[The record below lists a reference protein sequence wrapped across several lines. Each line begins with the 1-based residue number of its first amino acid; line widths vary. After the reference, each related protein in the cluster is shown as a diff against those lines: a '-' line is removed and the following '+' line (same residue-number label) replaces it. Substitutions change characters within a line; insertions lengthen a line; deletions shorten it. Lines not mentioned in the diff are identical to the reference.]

1 MYNRL
6 LHLPPPHP
14 DRHLLALLL
23 QASLGFRAIVV
34 RLALLLICACMLAKA
49 STNTWTGGT
58 GSLTTKGRQTQILTN
73 GGGTWQ
79 DTGSTTSASRTEIR
93 NSNTSTA
100 PGQRLMLEVHN
111 EVSVL
116 AIYSTTRGQS
126 NIVNTLTVK
135 SGGKI
140 QCGTFCNDGNSL
152 YIGSDRSA
160 QLINLRLEAR
170 ASINGGNRGRI
181 NVNGGYLGV
190 VYLDAG
196 ASILGE
202 GIKLNNNAGLSTVNN
217 SGNISGLSCG
227 TVGCGSVEEV
237 QNKAGGT
244 ITSIAGSNTHYIN
257 ITKSITNQGSIGTI
271 NKANVN
277 QTLSTSGSIGTVSW
291 SNINTFNVSGG
302 TVGNITNNNISNLT
316 VSGGKIDNI
325 SNNTINGTL
334 TVSAGNVANISGNNQ
349 TLNNLNITGG
359 TVANINNIKITN
371 LNNNGGTITN
381 LTASTNVSRL
391 NNAGGTITNLTLS
404 QNIEY
409 NPNTNAHINGSITNL
424 TIRSFNIELQS
435 ASGTWNAHTITNRGQ
450 DNEHLYIQGSVT
462 NLNILPGAIH
472 VAVGNGVDEGI
483 YLYDKIILNGSTK
496 QVNFSHLTPA
506 QGLSLYDF
514 KTGFSLSANA
524 QSSFGASALQSIQ
537 LNDTR
542 RIVIIQNI
550 LDSINYHHFY
560 RTSIKRQ
567 EGKEQANKDS
577 LAQKVDTSNWQK
589 KRTFAIPYGLYGNL
603 SVNNTKSNTY
613 AGGAI
618 FGVQRDFGH
627 LGIGIL
633 YLGYEYNST
642 TSQLSVANATLNAN
656 VAQGG
661 VAHIKLLK
669 SEENKQFYLK
679 SNLRSTLTHLKI
691 NAKENKNL
699 YDASTFTYHIG
710 GAVRGGMAYYFDS
723 MSYIAPEIGVSYD
736 LMSVADFEIEKGALA
751 NEVYPTHNVHLP
763 QLSAS
768 MKYYKAIGQF
778 YRYSILVGG
787 RYSPNNKPTLKFQ
800 NGIFSDESRI
810 YLPLF
815 YANVDASFSHA
826 ISRVSEL
833 GVSYNGLAYN
843 GGSSHSLS
851 VKYVKWF

>member
-1 MYNRL
+1 
-6 LHLPPPHP
+6 
-14 DRHLLALLL
+14 
-23 QASLGFRAIVV
+23 
-34 RLALLLICACMLAKA
+34 MLAKA

-58 GSLTTKGRQTQILTN
+58 GSLITQGQRSQILTN

-79 DTGSTTSASRTEIR
+79 DTGSTTRASRTEIR
-93 NSNTSTA
+93 DSNTNTA

-116 AIYSTTRGQS
+116 AIYNTTRGQA

-160 QLINLRLEAR
+160 QLINLRLEAG
-170 ASINGGNRGRI
+170 ASINGSNRGRL

-190 VYLDAG
+190 VFLNAG

-227 TVGCGSVEEV
+227 TMGCGSVEEV

-334 TVSAGNVANISGNNQ
+334 TVSAGIVANISGNNQ

-424 TIRSFNIELQS
+424 TIEDFSITLHNNYDI
-435 ASGTWNAHTITNRGQ
+435 WNTHIFSTQGMN
-450 DNEHLYIQGSVT
+450 DEHLYMNANVGNLTIQ
-462 NLNILPGAIH
+462 PGAIK
-472 VAVGNGVDEGI
+472 VSLGANVDKKDGV
-483 YLYDKIILNGSTK
+483 YLYNKVILNAPANSI
-496 QVNFSHLTPA
+496 NFSHLTPA
-506 QGLSLYDF
+506 QGLEIFDVPGRN
-514 KTGFSLSANA
+514 GFSLSANA

>member
-1 MYNRL
+1 MPKVEIVYKKKHAHKMRILCLIFFCIPYCLLYASYNEWQGGSGNVNNSR
-6 LHLPPPHP
+6 
-14 DRHLLALLL
+14 
-23 QASLGFRAIVV
+23 
-34 RLALLLICACMLAKA
+34 
-49 STNTWTGGT
+49 NT
-58 GSLTTKGRQTQILTN
+58 TTIIN
-73 GGGTWQ
+73 GGGGIW
-79 DTGSTTSASRTEIR
+79 
-93 NSNTSTA
+93 SNTGA
-100 PGQRLMLEVHN
+100 QNDRRRRLELRNTNPSSRLQIEVVN
-111 EVSVL
+111 QIATL
-116 AIYSTTRGQS
+116 GIYTPTTI
-126 NIVNTLTVK
+126 NYNVVNRVTVK
-135 SGGKI
+135 SSGSI
-140 QCGTFCNDGNSL
+140 QCDRNVCLDGNSL
-152 YIGSDRSA
+152 FIGTTQNT
-160 QLINLRLEAR
+160 QLSNLVVESGGRINQ
-170 ASINGGNRGRI
+170 SGYGRI
-181 NVNGGYLGV
+181 NVSGYLGTV
-190 VYLDAG
+190 SNRG
-196 ASILGE
+196 QILGE
-202 GIKLNNNAGLSTVNN
+202 GIVIGRNGFGHLSVLHNR
-217 SGNISGLSCG
+217 
-227 TVGCGSVEEV
+227 
-237 QNKAGGT
+237 AGGFVRKV
-244 ITSIAGSNTHYIN
+244 SGVAGNNRVERIIN
-257 ITKSITNQGSIGTI
+257 EGTI
-271 NKANVN
+271 NTIENITSTRANVAN
-277 QTLSTSGSIGTVSW
+277 IENMPNGVITNITGVNVYDIRQRGILDNLTQSTITELKNESGNLNAITNSTISTINVSGGVV
-291 SNINTFNVSGG
+291 NNVTNNAITNFNVSGG
-302 TVGNITNNNISNLT
+302 NVRVISNPQGQRLSNLN
-316 VSGGKIDNI
+316 VSGGVV
-325 SNNTINGTL
+325 GTL
-334 TVSAGNVANISGNNQ
+334 ENI
-349 TLNNLNITGG
+349 
-359 TVANINNIKITN
+359 A
-371 LNNNGGTITN
+371 ITN
-381 LTASTNVSRL
+381 LTNSANITNLTGSANINAL
-391 NNAGGTITNLTLS
+391 NNNGGTITNLTLS
-404 QNIEY
+404 QNIGY
-409 NPNTNAHINGSITNL
+409 NPNTNAHINGSIINLTLEDFSITLHNNYDIWNTHTFNTQGMNDEHLYMSANVGNL
-424 TIRSFNIELQS
+424 TIQ
-435 ASGTWNAHTITNRGQ
+435 
-450 DNEHLYIQGSVT
+450 
-462 NLNILPGAIH
+462 PGAIK
-472 VAVGNGVDEGI
+472 VSLGANVNKKDGV
-483 YLYDKIILNGSTK
+483 YLYDKVILDAPANSI
-496 QVNFSHLTPA
+496 NFSHLTPA

-550 LDSINYHHFY
+550 LDSINFHHFY
-560 RTSIKRQ
+560 RTSIKR
-567 EGKEQANKDS
+567 KEQSNEQTNKDTQE
-577 LAQKVDTSNWQK
+577 QKIDTSNWQK

-800 NGIFSDESRI
+800 NGIFSDEARI
-810 YLPLF
+810 SLPLF